1 MESEDRKPI
10 FTKRLILI
18 ILAVILIA
26 LIIFLLLR
34 KCGNN
39 SGVSSDLSVE
49 LSAYSLNLKVGDV
62 YNISATTHP
71 ENQVVTW
78 SSDNQLVAAVDANGS
93 IYAQSVGVAVITA
106 TASNGKEANCF
117 VTVFNNFPE
126 LTGILLDKTKYTLK
140 VGGLTIAS
148 VTPQPEGAQTP
159 MLNYVVANTSVA
171 TIDQSGVIRGVSAGT
186 TTLTVST
193 QDGKFQASAVIIV
206 TDKTSGNTGNNTG
219 STTLK
224 PVSVELTGGTSK
236 TLTVGETYVIPFK
249 VNPADAEQAV
259 VCTSSSSSIAKVN
272 DCKVTAVAAGSTTI
286 KVCSKQNT
294 KICTQ
299 LSITVKAKSSG
310 SGSGNTGGNGG
321 NTGGNT
327 GTNIT
332 KDDVPVPNLHFGCS
346 TATYKEGD
354 WCKWSVGVRVSG
366 LPDEVEA
373 IATCV
378 TTGSTCTPTNTT
390 SLASASTSGTY
401 VACAAYRQSGV
412 MGNAKCTKAT
422 KIQIDKTAP
431 TCSVTMG
438 DEKYTFTVSDKESG
452 IDTASATR
460 NGQSI
465 KLTNNQ
471 YSAKGNDGSTYTFAV
486 KDKAGNS
493 CSKTETFVKPPSAP
507 SISFACGTE
516 SYNGTTWCKNGLAV
530 YVSGVPSGATKK
542 QCRVQ
547 GTEGCDPFTA
557 TYSTITTSGTYT
569 VCAAYT
575 KDGVNSKTGCKEITA
590 KIDSQV
596 PTCTLTKTGNVLA
609 MNVTN
614 VGKSGIKEATF
625 DGTIISGFSGGWT
638 KTVTKAGTYT
648 FVVKTN
654 SGTSCTKSITVSSS
668 DLPKVSAP
676 SISVSNSSIWTNKN
690 ITVSISSATADA
702 TIKACYST
710 NGNVC
715 TNYTTRVGGTIT
727 ITANGTYN
735 VCAIAEKDG
744 IKSSPRCHGFTVSKI
759 DKTNPTCDMKV
770 TEGVREA
777 LLTVTVT
784 ENASGIASITSG
796 YTNTADKVYVKSV
809 STTGSHSFKVTD
821 YAGNQGTCSATVKEK
836 VYYSYANCK
845 TYGDYKSSSTTVS
858 SCNFDGVKG
867 TSLKYITC
875 NGDKYRA
882 TTYKCTEGS
891 WTLSKTEY
899 VASCSAVSNPLAHAN
914 TNNLDS
920 FVSCESITTTDCFT
934 IGGLSATSCYIRR
947 TYNRTG
953 CNTYSSSAMA
963 TNYVTS
969 CTAEDGKKF
978 RTRCDKA
985 YTKTTY
991 TASSCQTWGT
1001 ASAFS
1006 TTKPTCAND
1015 NLTCKLTTREVLA
1028 GA

>member
-117 VTVFNNFPE
+117 VTVSNNFPE

-332 KDDVPVPNLHFGCS
+332 KDDIPKPKVSFRCGGTQYIAKTWCNSNVNILVEKP
-346 TATYKEGD
+346 TAEIDVDTF
-354 WCKWSVGVRVSG
+354 V
-366 LPDEVEA
+366 
-373 IATCV
+373 TCV
-378 TTGSTCTPTNTT
+378 STGSAECTPRNYST
-390 SLASASTSGTY
+390 LAGAPLSGSY
-401 VACAAYRQSGV
+401 NACAAYVKDGV
-412 MGNAKCTKAT
+412 IGNISCTGKT
-422 KIQIDKTAP
+422 EIQIDKTAP
-431 TCSVTMG
+431 KCIIRQDDG
-438 DEKYTFTVSDKESG
+438 YYIFTATDQEPGSG
-452 IDTASATR
+452 IDKASATI
-460 NGQSI
+460 NGNSV
-465 KLTNNQ
+465 KLSGTNQ
-471 YSAKGNDGSTYTFAV
+471 YSAKGIAGTTYTCAV
-486 KDKAGNS
+486 KDNAGNSYSDSYTFINVVNSPSFGKVSTVWSTEYVSAKVSVDAGEMLRVCQGKSKCTPNQLVANGVYTAKFSENGTYYVCAERISGDSKSEAYCEEYKVETIDRTQPTCSISKSGNKLTLTASDRYGELNVTTATIKGSLNVTIGDFKSGYVYSVKSTGAYVFSIEDKAGNKCTS
-493 CSKTETFVKPPSAP
+493 NQVTVSPDDLPKPSEPN
-507 SISFACGTE
+507 I
-516 SYNGTTWCKNGLAV
+516 
-530 YVSGVPSGATKK
+530 
-542 QCRVQ
+542 
-547 GTEGCDPFTA
+547 
-557 TYSTITTSGTYT
+557 
-569 VCAAYT
+569 
-575 KDGVNSKTGCKEITA
+575 
-590 KIDSQV
+590 
-596 PTCTLTKTGNVLA
+596 
-609 MNVTN
+609 
-614 VGKSGIKEATF
+614 
-625 DGTIISGFSGGWT
+625 
-638 KTVTKAGTYT
+638 
-648 FVVKTN
+648 
-654 SGTSCTKSITVSSS
+654 VSSS
-668 DLPKVSAP
+668 DLTK
-676 SISVSNSSIWTNKN
+676 WTNGN
-690 ITVSISSATADA
+690 VTISISSATPGA
-702 TIKACYST
+702 TIKACYTT
-710 NGNVC
+710 NGNTC
-715 TNYTTRVGGTIT
+715 TNYATRAGGTIT
-727 ITANGTYN
+727 ITVNGTYN

-744 IKSSPRCHGFTVSKI
+744 IKSSPRCQDFQVSKI
-759 DKTNPTCDMKV
+759 DKTNPTCDLS
-770 TEGVREA
+770 
-777 LLTVTVT
+777 LLNGKSPVKATVT
-784 ENASGIASITSG
+784 ETDSGIASVSSG
-796 YTNTADKVYVKSV
+796 WTNPAPNDYRKAVSSTAG
-809 STTGSHSFKVTD
+809 THTFSFKVSD
-821 YAGNQGTCSATVKEK
+821 NAGNQGSCSTKVKVSKSCPEGYSIIEK
-836 VYYSYANCK
+836 YS
-845 TYGDYKSSSTTVS
+845 
-858 SCNFDGVKG
+858 
-867 TSLKYITC
+867 TSLCLKYYGPRPWGEWDSGTI
-875 NGDKYRA
+875 
-882 TTYKCTEGS
+882 S
-891 WTLSKTEY
+891 Y
-899 VASCSAVSNPLAHAN
+899 VAEKPSSYVTKETSSITKAYAYSISYSTVCSN
-914 TNNLDS
+914 NNLP
-920 FVSCESITTTDCFT
+920 TP
-934 IGGLSATSCYIRR
+934 CYKKV
-947 TYNRTG
+947 TYTRSRNGACPTG
-953 CNTYSSSAMA
+953 
-963 TNYVTS
+963 TNLYNGS
-969 CTAEDGKKF
+969 YC
-978 RTRCDKA
+978 
-985 YTKTTY
+985 YLTKSQVTTY
-991 TASSCQTWGT
+991 TEI
-1001 ASAFS
+1001 
-1006 TTKPTCAND
+1006 K
-1015 NLTCKLTTREVLA
+1015 
-1028 GA
+1028 